1 MKAAMT
7 NFQRRLLTDIP
18 LMDEGV
24 LLSLL
29 MAEPGEQAAEH
40 PYLKELR
47 VKLKPQMSVSAD
59 GIADI
64 PVEGALAYRPDAF
77 EMAFLGV
84 EDSRNVLEM
93 VQSAARNPGVSGIL
107 LSVDSPGGMVIGG
120 FEIAD
125 AVKEAA
131 ASKPVVAHVGGV
143 GASLAYLIA
152 SQEIGRASCRER
164 V

>member
-1 MKAAMT
+1 MT

-29 MAEPGEQAAEH
+29 MSEPGEQAAEH

-84 EDSRNVLEM
+84 EDSRNVPAVECSISKTYWSNF
-93 VQSAARNPGVSGIL
+93 VGRV
-107 LSVDSPGGMVIGG
+107 LSRRWYVTLS
-120 FEIAD
+120 
-125 AVKEAA
+125 
-131 ASKPVVAHVGGV
+131 
-143 GASLAYLIA
+143 
-152 SQEIGRASCRER
+152 
-164 V
+164 